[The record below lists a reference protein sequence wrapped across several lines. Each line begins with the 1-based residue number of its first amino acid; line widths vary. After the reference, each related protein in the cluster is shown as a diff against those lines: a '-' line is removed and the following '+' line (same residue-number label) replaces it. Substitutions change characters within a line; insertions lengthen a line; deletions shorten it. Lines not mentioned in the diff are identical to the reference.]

1 MSVRSSTRA
10 DSPSTSIRDGR
21 TSRTNLGLRRD
32 AADHPARTDRFAG
45 ASLEVLALDAP
56 RRQIQVTTAA
66 HAEPPRNI
74 FTVRFFPIVILENGV
89 IRTLDPSLP
98 GARAL
103 AIAGDRIAGGV
114 GTHETALA
122 SPEVVDLGGR
132 CVVPGFTDA
141 HVHFLQWSLAQRQV
155 RLESARTL
163 EDAVARVAAVAN
175 ETPTGR
181 WIRGTGWRS
190 GEWQPPVEPTK
201 GALDAVTGDTP
212 AALMAKDGHSLWLN
226 SAALAAADGDL
237 QVPGGVVELD
247 EHGEP
252 TGVLREESAWE
263 FRRRYVLSQVSDEER
278 LDAMRAGIRL
288 AVSRGV
294 TAVHDK
300 DGWLGDLRLF
310 QRLRDESVLNLR
322 VWQSLPH
329 EFLDELEALDFG
341 AGLGDEWLR
350 AGYLKAFMDGTLG
363 SQTARMLDG
372 SGVEITSREELE
384 QIVRRAARIG
394 WPVAVHAIGDRANR
408 DALDAFEATRDEWAP
423 KGLRP
428 RIEHAQCLAPEDL
441 HRFAQLGVAA
451 SVQFSHAPSDRDLAD
466 RYWAGKTDGAYA
478 FRSLWESGA
487 VVANGSD
494 APIEEL
500 DPLAGIRAGVLR
512 TIDERPAWHAEQAL
526 TVEQALEATCV
537 TPAWLCG
544 DERRRGKLLPGFL
557 ADVTV
562 LSTDPL
568 EDLGGCEVVATMAGG
583 RWIFNP
589 PPWQQ

>member
-1 MSVRSSTRA
+1 
-10 DSPSTSIRDGR
+10 
-21 TSRTNLGLRRD
+21 
-32 AADHPARTDRFAG
+32 
-45 ASLEVLALDAP
+45 
-56 RRQIQVTTAA
+56 
-66 HAEPPRNI
+66 
-74 FTVRFFPIVILENGV
+74 VILENGV

-98 GARAL
+98 LAAAL

-114 GTHETALA
+114 GTHETMLA

-155 RLESARTL
+155 RLEGTHSL
-163 EDAVARVAAVAN
+163 EEAVARVEAAVR
-175 ETPTGR
+175 ETPSGR

-190 GEWQPPVEPTK
+190 GDWQPSVEPTK
-201 GALDAVTGDTP
+201 EALDAVTGDRP

-226 SAALAAADGDL
+226 SAALAAANGNL
-237 QVPGGVVELD
+237 QVPGGVVETD
-247 EHGEP
+247 ARGEP
-252 TGVLREESAWE
+252 TGVLREESAWQ
-263 FRRRYVLSQVSDEER
+263 FRRRWVFSQVGDDER

-294 TAVHDK
+294 TSVHDK

-310 QRLRDESVLNLR
+310 QRLHDESVLKVR
-322 VWQSLPH
+322 VWQSLQH
-329 EFLDELEALDFG
+329 ESVDALEALDFR
-341 AGLGDEWLR
+341 AGLGDDWLR

-384 QIVRRAARIG
+384 EIVRRAARIG

-408 DALDAFEATRDEWAP
+408 DALDAFESTRDEWAP

-441 HRFAQLGVAA
+441 PRFARLGVAA

-466 RYWAGKTDGAYA
+466 RYWGDRTDSAYA
-478 FRSLWESGA
+478 FRSLVESGA

-512 TIDERPAWHAEQAL
+512 TIDERPAWHPEQAL
-526 TVEQALEATCV
+526 NVQQALEATCV

-544 DERRRGKLLPGFL
+544 DERRRGKLLPGYL
-557 ADVTV
+557 ADLVV
-562 LSTDPL
+562 LSADPL
-568 EDLGGCEVVATMAGG
+568 EDLAGADVVATMVGG
-583 RWIFNP
+583 RWVFNP
-589 PPWQQ
+589 PPWQ